1 MRFLIK
7 YWIVLAIAMVLSL
20 VLATTLERNAH
31 DPPNVEEYAQSLED
45 ELRRTEVEVENLF
58 ANGTFLLNAIEG
70 YIADDTIRKYA
81 PKPYTFIIYKDND
94 SIVYWNNNNILP
106 YQFDIKYSDES
117 YVKRDAISNSIY
129 LRYKRPYDVIID
141 SRDRHYNIECLI
153 PLYKNYSIQNEYL
166 HNYFPLMSTDF
177 SNYVDF
183 VDEETPFA
191 VHDKHGKPLIY
202 IQAKETYPYRSY
214 FIWASILYLF
224 SSLLA
229 ILMLYL
235 AAIYIAGKYRFLWG
249 FSFLLT
255 VILLIRFLTVYY
267 DLPRLSHQHGLFG
280 IKFSS
285 ANDFWYYSLGDFL
298 IDIGLLFVLSLFLLR
313 EVKVAYVKGL
323 SSAKRLLFLAGVYF
337 LAIVGAGLIQF
348 GFKDI
353 ILTSYISFEFNDFS
367 QIDGYSILT
376 LICIGGVLL
385 TYYLLTHKFFK
396 LSRVFQYTVR
406 IRALLFAPILLG
418 WIVSAILL
426 GTASEEILVVSLFSC
441 VHVSMLNLF
450 ERQGY
455 TSFIWLS
462 LWLLSFSAFTSIVF
476 TNANAEKGSILRK
489 EYAQQIAFERDVDTE
504 IEFDS
509 IGSKILDDEFIEF
522 TLNNPLFLSPR
533 KAIEHITYRYLD
545 HHFFGRYNYSVH
557 IYTEKGTPFKGEKHS
572 FEEFQDQLQESLA
585 TTSDYLQFYSNPDG
599 SFSYL
604 AELKVV
610 TKNSKTPFAI
620 IIISLEPK
628 NDAEKSNVYVQLLS
642 TAQNKEEQVVSQ
654 FEYGL
659 YKYRKRVN
667 YNGNFIAS
675 LTHNMELPPVGEFIT
690 RYQNEEGER
699 RAGYFIGYR
708 DKFNKDNVSFVRLAD
723 YNFGQLL
730 SIFAYIFSFGV
741 FLLGVLI
748 LVNYI
753 YTKIFNQALFD
764 FNFADS
770 FRERIQRGII
780 MVTLLSFIAI
790 AFVSIRQFSME
801 YQDYHKSRLKR
812 KINSTAK
819 TATWRIQHA
828 PDSLDVLP
836 TARSLADIHKI
847 DVNLFDTDGDLISS
861 SEPTIFDRHL
871 LSRRMH
877 PMAYDAMKNSEQNY
891 HSQDEKIN
899 SFTYLAAYVPLKN
912 KEGNTIAYLN
922 LPYDITGSNVGSQDV
937 AQFLGALLNV
947 YVLFLLLAGAIALVI
962 SNTIVRPLSVVGE
975 KLKEVKLGQKNEPI
989 QWDNDDEI
997 GDLVQRY
1004 NEMIVELEK
1013 STNKLARSQRES
1025 AWRDM
1030 AKQVAH
1036 EIKNPLTPMK
1046 LNIQLLQRVMTL
1058 QPEKAKKMVDRVSN
1072 TLIEQIDSLAHI
1084 ASEFSNFA
1092 KMPQAQNEVLLLN
1105 RLVWNV
1111 YNLFKE
1117 EENMQLSS
1125 NISDDDCYIFADKTQ
1140 ITRVLNNL
1148 LKNAVQA
1155 IPEDQIGKIEIVM
1168 YMTSK
1173 TAIVS
1178 IKDNGTGI
1186 PEDKKEEIFV
1196 PNFTTKSSGT
1206 GIGLSMSKTIV
1217 EMAKGV
1223 IYFESEEGEGTEFFV
1238 EIPRYYPNE
1247 DEEEYADEAID

>member
-7 YWIVLAIAMVLSL
+7 YWLVLAIVTVSSL
-20 VLATTLERNAH
+20 ILATILEHNAH
-31 DPPNVEEYAQSLED
+31 YPPDVEEYARNLEN
-45 ELRRTEVEVENLF
+45 ELRKTETEVENLF

-70 YIADDTIRKYA
+70 YIANDTIQKYA

-106 YQFDIKYSDES
+106 YQFDIKYSNES
-117 YVKRDAISNSIY
+117 YVKRDAIGNSVY

-153 PLYKNYSIQNEYL
+153 PLYKNYSIQNSFL
-166 HNYFPLMSTDF
+166 QNYFPLMPPDF
-177 SNYVDF
+177 SSYVDF
-183 VDEETPFA
+183 VDEETPYA

-202 IQAKETYPYRSY
+202 IQAKQSYPYRAY
-214 FIWASILYLF
+214 FIWASILYLL
-224 SSLLA
+224 SSLLT
-229 ILMLYL
+229 ILMVYL
-235 AAIYIAGKYRFLWG
+235 AAIYISQKFQILWG
-249 FSFLLT
+249 FGFLLNI
-255 VILLIRFLTVYY
+255 ILLIRFLTVYY

-280 IKFSS
+280 VKFSS
-285 ANDFWYYSLGDFL
+285 VNNLWFYSLGDFL
-298 IDIGLLFVLSLFLLR
+298 IDIGLLFILSLYLLR
-313 EVKVAYVKGL
+313 EVKISHIKDL
-323 SSAKRLLFLAGVYF
+323 SNQKQLIFLGGVY
-337 LAIVGAGLIQF
+337 LLITGGAGLIQF
-348 GFKDI
+348 AFRDI

-367 QIDGYSILT
+367 QIDGYSILA
-376 LICIGGVLL
+376 LVCIGSVLL
-385 TYYLLTHKFFK
+385 TYFLLTHKFFK
-396 LSRVFQYTVR
+396 LSRLFQYTIR
-406 IRALLFAPILLG
+406 IRLILMITILLG
-418 WIVSAILL
+418 WILGAIVL
-426 GTASEEILVVSLFSC
+426 GVGGEQVLVVTLFSGI
-441 VHVSMLNLF
+441 HITMLNLF
-450 ERQGY
+450 NQQKH

-476 TNANAEKGSILRK
+476 TNANAEKGNLLRK
-489 EYAQQIAFERDVDTE
+489 AYAKKIAFERDVETE

-509 IGSKILDDEFIEF
+509 TAIQILDDEFIEF

-533 KAIEHITYRYLD
+533 KAIEHINYKYLD
-545 HHFFGRYNYSVH
+545 NHFFGHYNYSVH
-557 IYTEKGTPFKGEKHS
+557 IYTENGTPFKGEKNS
-572 FEEFQDQLQESLA
+572 FEEFQEQLQESQPTA
-585 TTSDYLQFYSNPDG
+585 SKHLQFYSNPEG

-628 NDAEKSNVYVQLLS
+628 NNEEKSNVYVQLLS
-642 TAQNKEEQVVSQ
+642 TTKNKEEQVVSQ
-654 FEYGL
+654 FEYGF
-659 YKYRKRVN
+659 YKYRKRVD
-667 YNGNFIAS
+667 YNGNFISS
-675 LTHNMELPPVGEFIT
+675 LTHDMELPPVGEFMT
-690 RYQNEEGER
+690 RYQNGEGDR

-708 DKFNKDNVSFVRLAD
+708 DEFNKENVSFVRLAD

-748 LVNYI
+748 LTNYI
-753 YTKIFNQALFD
+753 YLKIFKETLFN

-780 MVTLLSFIAI
+780 IVTLLSFIAI
-790 AFVSIRQFSME
+790 AFVSIRQFSVE

-819 TATWRIQHA
+819 TATWRIQQS
-828 PDSLDVLP
+828 PDTLDVLP
-836 TARSLADIHKI
+836 SARSLADIHKI
-847 DVNLFDTDGDLISS
+847 DVNLFDVDGTLISS

-877 PMAYDAMKNSEQNY
+877 PMAYDAMKNSERNY

-912 KEGNTIAYLN
+912 KDEKTIAYLN

-937 AQFLGALLNV
+937 ARFLGALLNV

-962 SNTIVRPLSVVGE
+962 ANTITHPLSVVGE
-975 KLKEVKLGQKNEPI
+975 KLKEVKIGQKNEPI
-989 QWDNDDEI
+989 EWENDDEI
-997 GDLVQRY
+997 GELVQRY

-1013 STNKLARSQRES
+1013 STNELARSQRES

-1058 QPEKAKKMVDRVSN
+1058 QPDKAKKMVDRVSN

-1092 KMPQAQNEVLLLN
+1092 KMPQAQNEVLHLN
-1105 RLVWNV
+1105 HLVWNV

-1173 TAIVS
+1173 TAIISV
-1178 IKDNGTGI
+1178 KDNGAGI

-1217 EMAKGV
+1217 EMAKGI
-1223 IYFESEEGEGTEFFV
+1223 IYFESEEGKGTEFFV
-1238 EIPRYYPNE
+1238 EIPRYYPSK
-1247 DEEEYADEAID
+1247 DEAEYADDAIE